1 MHLIEKVFVKAR
13 NYSRHFDTQKNLSQS
28 HKEINRP
35 IYEKALFELED
46 AITELIKEKVKKI
59 IKAQRAKDDKKP
71 KKDKPP
77 EDNRP
82 PKDEKPPE
90 NNGSEKRKPEGS
102 REGHLLTDGI
112 EDE

>member
-46 AITELIKEKVKKI
+46 AITELIKEKVENIVDKHIGGKVKKI
-59 IKAQRAKDDKKP
+59 IKAQETKDAKKDKKDDK
-71 KKDKPP
+71 
-77 EDNRP
+77 P
-82 PKDEKPPE
+82 PKNNKSEEESEKPC
-90 NNGSEKRKPEGS
+90 EGP
-102 REGHLLTDGI
+102 LLTDGI
-112 EDE
+112 D